1 MKNTMTEIWDVYNRN
16 KQKTGRIHQRG
27 LPLRKNE
34 YHIVIH
40 AWVVN
45 SNDEVIMTK
54 RHKSKKICPNKWECT
69 EGSILAGESSIEGS
83 IREIKEEIG
92 LSFEKEEGIFLTSF
106 ILERSK
112 TIIDAFMFRRY
123 VKLENLILQENEV
136 SEAMIVDREK
146 YFEMCKNKKIVSS
159 IRYFYDIYDKLK

>member
-1 MKNTMTEIWDVYNRN
+1 MTEIWDVYNRN
-16 KQKTGRIHQRG
+16 KQKTGLIHQRG

-69 EGSILAGESSIEGS
+69 EGSILAGESSIEGA

>member
-1 MKNTMTEIWDVYNRN
+1 MTEIWDVYNRN

-69 EGSILAGESSIEGS
+69 EGSILTGESSIEGA

-112 TIIDAFMFRRY
+112 TIIDAFMFRRD

>member
-1 MKNTMTEIWDVYNRN
+1 MSEIWDVYNRN
-16 KQKTGRIHQRG
+16 KKKTGRIHQRG

-69 EGSILAGESSIEGS
+69 EGSILAGESSIEGAL
-83 IREIKEEIG
+83 RELDEEIG

-112 TIIDAFMFRRY
+112 TIIDAFMFRRD
-123 VKLENLILQENEV
+123 VKLEDLILQENEV

-146 YFEMCKNKKIVSS
+146 YFEMCQNKKIISS

>member
-1 MKNTMTEIWDVYNRN
+1 MTEIWDVYNRN
-16 KQKTGRIHQRG
+16 KQKTGRIHQMG

-69 EGSILAGESSIEGS
+69 EGSILAGESSIEGA

>member
-1 MKNTMTEIWDVYNRN
+1 MTEIWDVYNRN
-16 KQKTGRIHQRG
+16 KQKTGRIHRRG

-69 EGSILAGESSIEGS
+69 EGSILTGESSIEGA

-112 TIIDAFMFRRY
+112 TIIDAFMFRRD
-123 VKLENLILQENEV
+123 VKLEELTLQENEV

>member
-1 MKNTMTEIWDVYNRN
+1 MTEIWDVYNRN

-69 EGSILAGESSIEGS
+69 EGSILTGESSIEGA

-112 TIIDAFMFRRY
+112 TIIDAFMFRRD
-123 VKLENLILQENEV
+123 VKLEELTLQENEV

>member
-1 MKNTMTEIWDVYNRN
+1 MPEIWDVYNRN

-54 RHKSKKICPNKWECT
+54 RHSSKKICPNKWECT
-69 EGSILAGESSIEGS
+69 EGSILAGESSIEGAV
-83 IREIKEEIG
+83 RELKEEIG
-92 LSFEKEEGIFLTSF
+92 LSFEKEDGIFLTSF

-112 TIIDAFMFRRY
+112 TIIDAFMFIRD
-123 VKLENLILQENEV
+123 VKLEDLTLQENEV
-136 SEAMIVDREK
+136 SEAMIADREK
-146 YFEMCKNKKIVSS
+146 YFEMCQNKKIVSS
-159 IRYFYDIYDKLK
+159 IRYFYDIYDKIK

>member
-1 MKNTMTEIWDVYNRN
+1 MTEIWDVYNRN

-69 EGSILAGESSIEGS
+69 EGSILAGENSIEGA

-112 TIIDAFMFRRY
+112 TIIDAFMFRRD